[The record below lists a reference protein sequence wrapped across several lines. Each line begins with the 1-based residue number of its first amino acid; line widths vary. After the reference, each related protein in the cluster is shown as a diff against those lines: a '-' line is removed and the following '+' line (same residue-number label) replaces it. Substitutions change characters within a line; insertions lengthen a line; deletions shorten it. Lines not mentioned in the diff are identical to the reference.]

1 MKPTSTQLD
10 IGVVLDGTYELT
22 ARIGSGGMG
31 TVWQARHLR
40 LPKSVAVKVMH
51 AEIDATSEG
60 FARFRREAEIASQL
74 GHPHI
79 VEALDF
85 NTLPGG
91 APYLVLEFLRGESL
105 RQRLER
111 GPLPLAQAIPLTR
124 QVASGLHAAHGRGIV
139 HRDLKPENIYLCQ
152 VEGEGAVFIK
162 ILDFGISKILD
173 RETRLTQAGAVF
185 GTPQYMSPEQA
196 MGRESDARSDQFA
209 LASIVFEMLAGQAA
223 FSGSQV
229 VQVLF
234 QVVHQPP
241 PPLGQLVPSLPAAVV
256 QVVEQGMA
264 KSPEDRFPD
273 VMAFATALAQAAGVQ
288 VTTSPPGV
296 VAPTQPSLATAPTQA
311 PGGLAYEATQL
322 PAGIADVTTR
332 PPPPGAEPAALA
344 ATQLQV
350 SANQALGPSQP
361 VSPGDPALATQPG
374 SGAPSLAV
382 TSPKPGHSWLVW
394 LGLGVVVLGGGA
406 AGYWAVVHRSQ
417 EPAPNRHASPPVV
430 ADARQTALPVRPDAA
445 VPDTQVVASTRPARP
460 TPVTKKPRP
469 PAKEPPLPA
478 ASMEQLRQA
487 NALLRKGD
495 PYRAMVIGER
505 LVRDLPAGQKWHAYA
520 LLARAQCVLQRHDAV
535 LSHLRNVPRA
545 RWRPIL
551 AFCRKYI
558 DIAP

>member
-196 MGRESDARSDQFA
+196 MGKESDARSDQFA

-273 VMAFATALAQAAGVQ
+273 VMAF
-288 VTTSPPGV
+288 
-296 VAPTQPSLATAPTQA
+296 
-311 PGGLAYEATQL
+311 
-322 PAGIADVTTR
+322 TR

-350 SANQALGPSQP
+350 SANQALGPSP
-361 VSPGDPALATQPG
+361 PPASVVSPGDPALATQPG

-487 NALLRKGD
+487 SALLRKGD